1 MAPNEFMN
9 GGGAMRL
16 PSASKSVAA
25 WTGFVYGLIGLAL
38 TCGGI
43 WLTAVGG
50 SVAYVLIGLGI
61 MVTGG
66 LLIARR
72 ALALWVYAAVM
83 LGTIVWAVSEIGF
96 DWWPLAARGDV
107 IFPLG
112 LWLLTPWVTR
122 ELRSGGRLCRSGL
135 PPASAPSPW

>member
-1 MAPNEFMN
+1 MVRQTN
-9 GGGAMRL
+9 GAADMRL
-16 PSASKSVAA
+16 LTVSKSVAL

-43 WLTAVGG
+43 WLAALGG

-72 ALALWVYAAVM
+72 AAALWVYAVVM
-83 LGTIVWAVSEIGF
+83 LGTIIWAVSEIGF
-96 DWWPLAARGDV
+96 DWWPLAARGD
-107 IFPLG
+107 
-112 LWLLTPWVTR
+112 
-122 ELRSGGRLCRSGL
+122 
-135 PPASAPSPW
+135 